1 MPRAMPHAA
10 DHHPGLT
17 LRSRGLPGPLSRDMK
32 RFDIFLIDTGWN
44 EPVSKVVR
52 SHLPLVYEYQRQD
65 SLFLLTPEQSVEVLR
80 REPRLIGRD
89 PTIVVY
95 DLYAPAD
102 RKVGRYRGFRLNLGR
117 FRRPEQVLG
126 GSRSSS
132 GSSTST
138 GPPRPW
144 RTRCGG
150 SCTARGCRGWSGCSA
165 RRPRRPSN

>member
-1 MPRAMPHAA
+1 
-10 DHHPGLT
+10 
-17 LRSRGLPGPLSRDMK
+17 MK

-117 FRRPEQVLG
+117 FRRPEQALG

-144 RTRCGG
+144 RTR
-150 SCTARGCRGWSGCSA
+150 
-165 RRPRRPSN
+165 